1 MNKKVKDRL
10 ILFLSLGLLWEISTK
25 FKLLDAQLFPSPE
38 YVLSLLIEDGQVFA
52 KSVLSSFELLFFG
65 YFLAVFTA
73 VPLGLVI
80 GWNQR
85 LHSLLSPLMNILGP
99 IPPIV
104 YIPYAIAILPTFTAS
119 SVFIIFIGAF
129 WPLLINTVSGVQA
142 AEKGIINSAR
152 TLGVSYQTMLWRILL
167 PGALPEILTGGNV
180 SLVMSFILLTA
191 AEMIGA
197 TSGLGWY
204 VKYFA
209 EFADYPR
216 VVAGILVIGLVVLVL
231 MVFYNALSAYLLRW
245 KLKSSN

>member
-10 ILFLSLGLLWEISTK
+10 ILFLSFVILWELAARL
-25 FKLLDAQLFPSPE
+25 KLFDTQLFPSTE
-38 YVLSLLIEDGQVFA
+38 TVFSLLFEDRDVFFG
-52 KSVLSSFELLFFG
+52 SVLSSFNLLFFG
-65 YFLAVFTA
+65 YFLAVLA
-73 VPLGLVI
+73 AIPIGLVI

-85 LHSLLSPLMNILGP
+85 LYALLSPLMNILGP

-104 YIPYAIAILPTFTAS
+104 YIPYAIAILPTFTAA

-129 WPLLINTVSGVQA
+129 WPLLINTVSGVKA
-142 AEKGIINSAR
+142 AEVGIINSAR

-167 PGALPEILTGGNV
+167 PGAMPQILTGGNV

-231 MVFYNALSAYLLRW
+231 MVFYNALAAYLLRW